1 MTGQDFPNY
10 SSTEGA
16 PSDCSVEAWPG
27 HSEVE
32 EDVEHEAT
40 LHLRYLVEDLRRAIP
55 ALLPRDKSQDRS
67 RWTSGS

>member
-16 PSDCSVEAWPG
+16 PSDCSVEAWPS

-32 EDVEHEAT
+32 EDVEDEAT
-40 LHLRYLVEDLRRAIP
+40 LLVEDLRCSIL
-55 ALLPRDKSQDRS
+55 ALVPRDKNWDQS
-67 RWTSGS
+67 RWTSWS

>member
-16 PSDCSVEAWPG
+16 PSDCSVEAWPS

-40 LHLRYLVEDLRRAIP
+40 LLVEDLRRSIL
-55 ALLPRDKSQDRS
+55 ALVPRDKNWDQS
-67 RWTSGS
+67 RWTSWS